1 MNKVNQFSFEFFPA
15 KTDAGHTKLQGV
27 HAELSKLNP
36 DFFSV
41 TYGAGGTTQER
52 TINTVLD
59 FHKKG
64 IATAPHLTCIGNSK
78 KDLTKLLDLYKDNG
92 INRIV
97 TLRGDLPEGMDST
110 AGEFD
115 YASDLVT
122 FIKENYNDQFHLEV
136 AAYPEMHP
144 QADNYNQDINN
155 FVTKVKAGADSA
167 ITQYFFNADAY
178 FNFRDKVHAQGVEID
193 IIPGIMPI
201 TNFKNL
207 ARFSKSCGADIPIWM
222 SKQFEAYENDAD
234 SAQKLGVEI
243 VTRLSETLIKGGAP
257 GLHFYSMNSVEPN
270 LQICKNLGI
279 SV

>member
-1 MNKVNQFSFEFFPA
+1 MNKIKQFSFEFFPA
-15 KTDAGHTKLQGV
+15 KTDVGHAKLQTV
-27 HAELSKLNP
+27 HKELSLLKP

-64 IATAPHLTCIGNSK
+64 INTAPHLTCIGNTK
-78 KDLTKLLDLYKDNG
+78 KDLSELLDLYKKNG
-92 INRIV
+92 INRII
-97 TLRGDLPEGMDST
+97 TLRGDLPDGMDST

-115 YASDLVT
+115 YASDLVS

-144 QADNYNQDINN
+144 QADNYNKDIKN
-155 FVTKVKAGADSA
+155 FITKVKAGADSA

-178 FNFRDKVHAQGVEID
+178 FHFVDKVHAKGVDID

-207 ARFSKSCGADIPIWM
+207 ARFSKSCGADIPRWM
-222 SKQFEAYENDAD
+222 SSQFEAYADDAE
-234 SAQKLGVEI
+234 SANKLGIELI
-243 VTRLSETLIKGGAP
+243 SRLSEKLIEGGAP
-257 GLHFYSMNSVEPN
+257 GLHFYSMNCVEPN
-270 LQICKNLGI
+270 LQICRNLGI
-279 SV
+279 V